1 MMNKTEFA
9 KNKKHLV
16 YVYKTRMYTLPHP
29 YNIFITDL
37 IEHLNE
43 AVEEIEVENTKI
55 NKLLFADDV
64 YSTHSELSKQTVKSV
79 AINM

>member
-64 YSTHSELSKQTVKSV
+64 VLSELSKQTVKSV